1 MARRLSF
8 LILAAVV
15 LLALTA
21 GTAAAKADLTT
32 KTSIKVIVLLKLG
45 GSGKEVAA
53 RLAARDA
60 GAVYRY
66 HIIPAFSATVTQA
79 TIDALRADPN
89 VLRVVNDHRVHIPKT
104 PASGSEELTA
114 AAKMAAAAKA
124 ATAAAP
130 MESEAL
136 KLTHAQDAWN
146 ITVNGQNVTGQG
158 VRVGMLD
165 TGTDP
170 YHPDLA
176 AAIGGYKDFTG
187 EGLYDDVGHGTGTSS
202 TVAAQGLPVYNYE
215 TGTTMKVSGMAPGA
229 KVYMAKVAGDYD
241 GWDSQTIRGIQWL
254 MDQKVDIISC
264 SLGWLFLPEDG
275 NDPGALAMQAAV
287 DAGITV
293 VNSEGNEGPGQ
304 GTMGSA
310 PDAPGLIAVGAST
323 GNREFSQIGFMVD
336 GSSYKGD
343 QVITW
348 SSRGPNSDGIFRPDI
363 MGFGA
368 YGWALA
374 PSYGSGEGINIQ
386 EFGGTSMAAP
396 VVAGDLALAE
406 CAWKL
411 AHPGKALPQPAY
423 WKTLLASTATDLGYP
438 ALDQS
443 TGLVNA
449 EAAVKAV
456 LRRGKS
462 MLVSVAA
469 DGRTPCSW
477 SPKVAE
483 GAKKSTTITV
493 KNTGNAKE
501 TVSLKPT
508 AYVADAAQTITKTVT
523 LTGPNYEDYEDITV
537 PSGTDF
543 VQTTVTWPSAPDV
556 SIRTAVYDSAGNFLT
571 YAPTYG
577 GYGHLSQ
584 CQVSLKGPKGQ
595 RPVVDSGTPWTLAI
609 FPRAS
614 MMPVADQPVNI
625 KIEFLHRANWGRL
638 SLSTTKVSIAKGQL
652 RQIKATVK
660 VPNDYGA
667 GTYFGGIRVGNGSTV
682 TTVPVSLRVPVTL
695 IQGDFG
701 TFQGKLIGS
710 TIEYFGGEFYF
721 YDVTVPQG
729 AASIDA
735 QVTWPD
741 PGNLVN
747 VYLVDPSGR
756 VRDAKGGDL
765 WSSDYS
771 DTPWVPAEALTHTAE
786 QVVWADPAPGRW
798 QLIVWAPGFSGNGF
812 SEPYRGVVTV
822 VGSSVAPSAW
832 TATAAPGETANMDFT
847 VTNDGPTDLAAY
859 AGSTATY
866 NGTAVFQPVWE
877 PDYLNDDPPL
887 AGSLPDQ
894 GPAGSSLVGFG
905 LPQNVQQVTAI
916 VNWDSPAT
924 LLDLGLY
931 DPTGTDVAESIA
943 STTEGNAVQVQ
954 DPMAGDWLLTIAY
967 ADPTQPPAPVG
978 WGVYL
983 MFVAPMPIDSFAAP
997 DAATP
1002 VSIPADGTGTITAS
1016 ITVPNDAVA
1025 GDTVTGTVDF
1035 YTAADSKTAAGG
1047 DHLGSVPVTIT
1058 VAPK

>member
-1 MARRLSF
+1 
-8 LILAAVV
+8 
-15 LLALTA
+15 
-21 GTAAAKADLTT
+21 
-32 KTSIKVIVLLKLG
+32 
-45 GSGKEVAA
+45 
-53 RLAARDA
+53 
-60 GAVYRY
+60 
-66 HIIPAFSATVTQA
+66 
-79 TIDALRADPN
+79 
-89 VLRVVNDHRVHIPKT
+89 
-104 PASGSEELTA
+104 
-114 AAKMAAAAKA
+114 
-124 ATAAAP
+124 
-130 MESEAL
+130 
-136 KLTHAQDAWN
+136 
-146 ITVNGQNVTGQG
+146 
-158 VRVGMLD
+158 
-165 TGTDP
+165 
-170 YHPDLA
+170 
-176 AAIGGYKDFTG
+176 
-187 EGLYDDVGHGTGTSS
+187 
-202 TVAAQGLPVYNYE
+202 
-215 TGTTMKVSGMAPGA
+215 
-229 KVYMAKVAGDYD
+229 
-241 GWDSQTIRGIQWL
+241 
-254 MDQKVDIISC
+254 
-264 SLGWLFLPEDG
+264 
-275 NDPGALAMQAAV
+275 MQAAV
-287 DAGITV
+287 DAGVTV

-336 GSSYKGD
+336 GTSYKGD

-348 SSRGPNSDGIFRPDI
+348 SSRGPNSDGVFRPDI

-374 PSYGSGEGINIQ
+374 PSYGSDEGINIQ

-411 AHPGKALPQPAY
+411 AHPGKTLPKPGY
-423 WKTLLASTATDLGYP
+423 WKKLLASTATDLGYP

-456 LRRGKS
+456 LHRGKS

-483 GAKKSTTITV
+483 GAKKSTTVTI

-523 LTGPNYEDYEDITV
+523 LDGSRLPGLRGHHR
-537 PSGTDF
+537 PQWHGLR
-543 VQTTVTWPSAPDV
+543 PDH
-556 SIRTAVYDSAGNFLT
+556 
-571 YAPTYG
+571 
-577 GYGHLSQ
+577 GHLA
-584 CQVSLKGPKGQ
+584 VGPGRLDPHRRVRLGRQ
-595 RPVVDSGTPWTLAI
+595 LPDLRAHLRRVRPP
-609 FPRAS
+609 
-614 MMPVADQPVNI
+614 QPVPDLAQGPQGPAAGGRLRLAVDAGHLPARQHDADRGSAVNV
-625 KIEFLHRANWGRL
+625 KIEFLHKANWGRL
-638 SLSTTKVSIAKGQL
+638 SLSRTKVSLAKGQS

-660 VPNDYGA
+660 VPGDYGA

-695 IQGDFG
+695 VEGDFG
-701 TFQGKLIGS
+701 TFQGKLTGS

-721 YDVTVPQG
+721 YDVNVPQG
-729 AASIDA
+729 ASSIDA

-741 PGNLVN
+741 EGNLVN
-747 VYLVDPSGR
+747 VYLVDPDGR

-771 DTPWVPAEALTHTAE
+771 ASPWVPAEALARTAE

-812 SEPYRGVVTV
+812 SEPYQGVVTV
-822 VGSSVAPSAW
+822 TGASVEPGAW
-832 TATAAPGETANMDFT
+832 TATAAPGETATMDFT
-847 VTNDGPTDLAAY
+847 VTNDGPTDLDAY

-866 NGTAVFQPVWE
+866 NGEALFQPVWE
-877 PDYLNDDPPL
+877 PDFLNDDPPL
-887 AGSLPDQ
+887 AGSLPGA
-894 GPAGSSLVGFG
+894 GPSGTSLVGFS

-943 STTEGNAVQVQ
+943 STTQGNAVQVQ

-967 ADPTQPPAPVG
+967 ADPTDPATAGRLGALRHVRG
-978 WGVYL
+978 
-983 MFVAPMPIDSFAAP
+983 ADP
-997 DAATP
+997 DRQLLGARRGHAGHRRRGRHGDDHS
-1002 VSIPADGTGTITAS
+1002 VHHGTQ
-1016 ITVPNDAVA
+1016 
-1025 GDTVTGTVDF
+1025 
-1035 YTAADSKTAAGG
+1035 
-1047 DHLGSVPVTIT
+1047 
-1058 VAPK
+1058 

>member
-1 MARRLSF
+1 MVRRLSF
-8 LILAAVV
+8 LFLTAVV
-15 LLALTA
+15 SLALTA
-21 GTAAAKADLTT
+21 SVAAARTDQTANA
-32 KTSIKVIVLLKLG
+32 SIKVIVLLKHG

-60 GAVYRY
+60 RGVYRY
-66 HIIPAFSATVTQA
+66 HIIPAFSATMTRA
-79 TIDALRADPN
+79 AIDALRADPN
-89 VLRVVNDHRVHIPKT
+89 VLRVVNDHRVRVPKM
-104 PASGSEELTA
+104 PASGSDELSA
-114 AAKMAAAAKA
+114 AAKKTAAAKA
-124 ATAAAP
+124 ASAGAP

-136 KLTHAQDAWN
+136 QLTHATDAWD
-146 ITVNGQNVTGQG
+146 ITVNGQKVTGQG

-187 EGLYDDVGHGTGTSS
+187 EGLYDDIGHGTGTSS

-215 TGTTMKVSGMAPGA
+215 TGTTMKFSGMAPGA

-241 GWDSQTIRGIQWL
+241 GWDSQVIRGIQWL
-254 MDQKVDIISC
+254 VDQKVDIISC
-264 SLGWLFLPEDG
+264 SLGDLFLPEDG

-287 DAGITV
+287 DQGIAV

-323 GNREFSQIGFMVD
+323 GNREFSQIGFLVD
-336 GSSYKGD
+336 GDAYKGD

-348 SSRGPNSDGIFRPDI
+348 SSRGPNSDGVFRPDI

-374 PSYGSGEGINIQ
+374 PTYGSGEGINMQ

-411 AHPGKALPQPAY
+411 AHPGKALPKPAY
-423 WKTLLASTATDLGYP
+423 WKKLLASTATDLGYP

-456 LRRGKS
+456 LSRGKS
-462 MLVSVAA
+462 MLVTVKA

-477 SPKVAE
+477 SPRVAE
-483 GAKKSTTITV
+483 GGQKSTDVTI
-493 KNTGNAKE
+493 KNTGNARE
-501 TVSLKPT
+501 TVDLTPT
-508 AYVADAAQTITKTVT
+508 VFKASAGQTITKTVT
-523 LTGPNYEDYEDITV
+523 LTGPDYTDVEDVVV
-537 PSGTDF
+537 PKGTDF
-543 VQTTVTWPSAPDV
+543 VQTTITWPSGPDV
-556 SIRTAVYDSAGNFLT
+556 SIRSALYDSDGNFLT

-584 CQVSLKGPKGQ
+584 CQVSLKGPKDQ
-595 RPVVDSGTPWTLAI
+595 RPVVSSDTPWTLAI

-614 MMPVADQPVNI
+614 MVPITDQPVNI
-625 KIEFLHRANWGRL
+625 KIEFLHRARWSRL
-638 SLSTTKVSIAKGQL
+638 SLSSTHVTIGKG
-652 RQIKATVK
+652 RSRTVKATVK
-660 VPNDYGA
+660 VPGGYGA

-695 IQGDFG
+695 AGDG
-701 TFQGKLIGS
+701 SGSFQGRLTGS
-710 TIEYFGGEFYF
+710 VIEYFGGEFYF
-721 YDVTVPQG
+721 YDVKVPQG
-729 AASIDA
+729 ATSIHA

-741 PGNLVN
+741 EGNLFN

-765 WSSDYS
+765 SSDDYAAE
-771 DTPWVPAEALTHTAE
+771 PWVPDAALTHTAE
-786 QVVWADPAPGRW
+786 QVLWSDPAPGRW

-812 SEPYRGVVTV
+812 TEPYHGEVTV
-822 VGSSVAPSAW
+822 DRGSVQPASW
-832 TATAAPGETANMDFT
+832 TAIAAPGDTVTQDFT
-847 VTNDGPTDLAAY
+847 VANDGPTDLAVY
-859 AGSTATY
+859 ADSTATY
-866 NGTAVFQPVWE
+866 NGEALFQPVWM
-877 PDYLNDDPPL
+877 PDYLGNQPPF

-894 GPAGSSLVGFG
+894 GPAGSSVIQFG
-905 LPQNVQQVTAI
+905 LPQHVEQVTAI

-954 DPMAGDWLLTIAY
+954 DPMAGDWRLTIAY
-967 ADPTQPPAPVG
+967 ADPSQPATPVN
-978 WGVYL
+978 WGLYV
-983 MFVAPMPIDSFAAP
+983 MFVAPVPLDSFSAP
-997 DAATP
+997 GVDTP
-1002 VSIPADGTGTITAS
+1002 VTVAKGSSGTVTAQ
-1016 ITVPNDAVA
+1016 ITVPADAA
-1025 GDTVTGTVDF
+1025 PGDTITGTVDF
-1035 YTAADSKTAAGG
+1035 YTAADGQTAAGG
-1047 DHLGSVPVTIT
+1047 DHLGSVPVAIT
-1058 VAPK
+1058 VAAK